1 MVYGL
6 IYRYFIIIE
15 LNLIDENNYP
25 WISIGPNIHH
35 ISCHFKI
42 KKLLHFNL
50 YHSIHFVFYHRFII
64 SFFHYYHYY
73 SFHTLS
79 IYYLYLIFLLSIYS
93 IYQSIINNILYH
105 IKLLYENINI
115 PHQNL
120 Q

>member
-1 MVYGL
+1 MIMVFGL
-6 IYRYFIIIE
+6 IYRYFIIIG

-25 WISIGPNIHH
+25 WIHIRHNIHH
-35 ISCHFKI
+35 ISCHFI
-42 KKLLHFNL
+42 IQNLLHFNL
-50 YHSIHFVFYHRFII
+50 YHIIHFVFYHRFIT
-64 SFFHYYHYY
+64 SFFYYYQHY

-115 PHQNL
+115 PH
-120 Q
+120 